1 MMWKCGQMNIQL
13 RTYSNCEENNCS
25 VHPQNLHLELMAMSE
40 QVLMCN
46 PNCEIPTVEEIPG
59 MGSSA

>member
-1 MMWKCGQMNIQL
+1 MNIQIS
-13 RTYSNCEENNCS
+13 TFSNCEENNCS